1 MKLKSTRLKLTPGTI
16 ISLIVLGLAVLCAL
30 FPQLF
35 TSQDPN
41 QGGDTTALLQ
51 PSFQHWFGTDAVG
64 RDLYTRVV
72 YGARQSLLGA
82 LLAVLFGLIVGTVL
96 GIIAGVR
103 RGWVDAII
111 MRIVDV
117 LLSIPGLLLSLSVII
132 VLGHGIFN
140 AAIAVGIT
148 SVATFA
154 RLARSQV
161 LSVAGSDFVEA
172 AYGSGAT
179 QAQVLLRHVLPNS
192 LTPVLALAAL
202 QFGTAILQLSI
213 LGFLGYGAPPPTP
226 EWGLIIAEGRNFV
239 ATAWWLTVLPGLVV
253 SALPEREERE
263 AELVGAD
270 GQLVGTVGGGAIE
283 HALVTNP
290 QVADCAVFGIPDEEF
305 GEQICAYVE
314 PLPGTALDATAV
326 RAFLG
331 EHLAR
336 YVDASA

>member
-1 MKLKSTRLKLTPGTI
+1 MKLKSTQLKLTPGTI
-16 ISLIVLGLAVLCAL
+16 LSLIVLGLAVLCAL

-82 LLAVLFGLIVGTVL
+82 LLAVLFGLIVGTIL

-103 RGWVDAII
+103 RGWVDAVI
-111 MRIVDV
+111 MRVVDV

-172 AYGSGAT
+172 AYGSGGSSF
-179 QAQVLLRHVLPNS
+179 QVLVRHILPNS
-192 LTPVLALAAL
+192 LTAVFAVAAL
-202 QFGTAILQLSI
+202 QFGLAILQLAT

-226 EWGLIIAEGRNFV
+226 EWGLLISESRDYI
-239 ATAWWLTVLPGLVV
+239 ATAGWLTIAPGLVIV
-253 SALPEREERE
+253 AVVLAANHLSQTLRKAAECPCSAL
-263 AELVGAD
+263 VID
-270 GQLVGTVGGGAIE
+270 
-283 HALVTNP
+283 
-290 QVADCAVFGIPDEEF
+290 
-305 GEQICAYVE
+305 
-314 PLPGTALDATAV
+314 PLPTAPRTV
-326 RAFLG
+326 R
-331 EHLAR
+331 
-336 YVDASA
+336 